1 MHTVLI
7 VNGLLTELLSYVK
20 VPRGLWQLHLQED
33 GSLQHEERFANA
45 CTRPES

>member
-20 VPRGLWQLHLQED
+20 VPRDLWQLHLPED
-33 GSLQHEERFANA
+33 GGPLPAARGTLCLYQ
-45 CTRPES
+45 T